1 MTSKF
6 FGRFTVSAALVIAA
20 LIARGDATAQK
31 LTMKIGTATIND
43 TQHEWM
49 KRFQKRVHAK
59 AGDRIKVGLYP
70 SGQLGKIPRMIEGM
84 QLGTIESFVTP
95 SAFLVG
101 LDKRNQVPWASG
113 IFKDIDHCSRTVR
126 DKRFRGFW
134 FPLLHDK
141 GITAIGAFCSDS
153 QAFLTKKRIRRLDDM
168 KGLKIRVLATELE
181 IEPMRA
187 VGINPVPIAFTEVL
201 PALQRNV
208 IDGMSSIPI
217 LFNNLKMYVTAR
229 HITRTG
235 LFMASIPVYVSKNW
249 WDKLPADLRALML
262 AESREIEGELIAWND
277 KANART
283 IAAWKKNGG
292 TVSSL
297 PPEDQA
303 KLVATVRPVVAK
315 VLASDPRVNAA
326 FKTLSAF
333 AKANE

>member
-1 MTSKF
+1 MRIKFVRRMTAP
-6 FGRFTVSAALVIAA
+6 AAFVIAA
-20 LIARGDATAQK
+20 LIAQSDATAQK

-49 KRFQKRVHAK
+49 KRFQKRMHAK
-59 AGDRIKVGLYP
+59 AGDRIKVELYP

-84 QLGTIESFVTP
+84 QLGSIESFVTP

-113 IFKDIDHCSRTVR
+113 IFKDIDHCSRTVS
-126 DKRFRGFW
+126 DDNFRRFW

-141 GITAIGAFCSDS
+141 GITAISAFCSDA

-168 KGLKIRVLATELE
+168 KGMKIRVLATELE
-181 IEPMRA
+181 IKPMRA
-187 VGINPVPIAFTEVL
+187 VGINPVPIPFTEVL

-217 LFNNLKMYVTAR
+217 LFNNLKMFVTAR

-235 LFMASIPVYVSKNW
+235 LFIANTPVYVSKRW
-249 WDKLPADLRALML
+249 WDKVPGDLRALML
-262 AESREIEGELIAWND
+262 SESRKIEKELVPWNAA
-277 KANART
+277 ANART
-283 IAAWKKNGG
+283 IESWKKNGG
-292 TVSSL
+292 TVNFL

-303 KLVATVRPVVAK
+303 RLLATMKPIVAK
-315 VLASDPRVNAA
+315 ILAADPKVNEAFKNLASV
-326 FKTLSAF
+326 